1 MHEAKAVVAHQREFT
16 GTVGT
21 VPVKATIDGA
31 IQGFGGCPMASD
43 NMIGNM
49 PTEKI
54 ITFCE
59 EKGIESGINP
69 LKFEVAYNYA
79 SDIFLNYK

>member
-1 MHEAKAVVAHQREFT
+1 MHLHTHPKNWKDKVDISLNSGCIRL
-16 GTVGT
+16 
-21 VPVKATIDGA
+21 DGA

-43 NMIGNM
+43 NMVGNM

-54 ITFCE
+54 ITYCAQN
-59 EKGIESGINP
+59 KIDLSINP
-69 LKFEVAYNYA
+69 LNFEVSFNYA